1 MKNSGLQTPA
11 GRQQGNILILVV
23 ILLLLGSLLTLFALN
38 VGRFEQKTSGNDL
51 RAKLVQEVAESG
63 MALGVE
69 YLNARRGLFATD
81 DNWVSCAGL
90 GTAFPCGAVPASRRG
105 SVFTYRTA
113 GTTGANLSERL
124 LPIPAALADA
134 PAGAFPATRQVGAV
148 LCRVEAV
155 PSGAPGTTTCATDL
169 EDASTT
175 WVVTFVSKG
184 TLTGEGSS
192 ATVSQTLGAY
202 NIFNVTPGIP
212 PLVASGAVA
221 VGGALQ
227 IVTAPDAAGPGVSTS
242 IWTRLDVD
250 SNGTPNTCYF
260 DEFLR
265 QGGSNSGPPGYY
277 DDTSDG
283 VANGIAVCDTCSCPT
298 GQSLSF
304 GQGGNLCE
312 GADIVDIEGTGTG
325 YDQAAYDLYDK
336 NVATCPVAAN
346 LSIRREEFPADLF
359 EFLFGQKAWRDD
371 ATADASP
378 CPRNDLGC
386 HFSEERIIETC
397 KYPDPATGAQLSAT
411 LPADTCYLLNI
422 KNKIHI
428 GDGIRDAEECA
439 ALGAGTSGVVW
450 VHNQPLGS
458 TTMVGLQA
466 QGLSCDVKIRG
477 LSQLGTPSKPVAL
490 IYDGAL
496 TQVNGLKLYGLF
508 FLREPNSS
516 TTMSAATGGSAE
528 LGVNGNM
535 VIYGA
540 AVVQGTISSGGG
552 GNAAIV
558 YNKDVLFNLINSPA
572 NINPASIPGSWTDR
586 LRY

>member
-1 MKNSGLQTPA
+1 MKNNGLQAP

-23 ILLLLGSLLTLFALN
+23 ILLLLGSLFTLFALN

-51 RAKLVQEVAESG
+51 RSKLVHEVAESG

-69 YLNARRGLFATD
+69 YLNARRSIFATD

-105 SVFTYRTA
+105 SVFTYRASGTA
-113 GTTGANLSERL
+113 GGSLAERL
-124 LPIPAALADA
+124 LPIPSTLADA

-148 LCRVEAV
+148 LCRVEAI
-155 PSGAPGTTTCATDL
+155 PSGAPGTTNCATDL

-184 TLTGEGSS
+184 TLTQEGSS
-192 ATVSQTLGAY
+192 ATVSQTLGGY

-277 DDTSDG
+277 DDTADG

-312 GADIVDIEGTGTG
+312 GADVVDIEGTGSG
-325 YDQAAYDLYDK
+325 YDKAAYDLYDK

-371 ATADASP
+371 TTPDASP
-378 CPRNDLGC
+378 CPRDDLGC
-386 HFSEERIIETC
+386 HFSEVRIIETC
-397 KYPDPATGAQLSAT
+397 KYPDPATGAELTAT

-422 KNKIHI
+422 RNKTHI

-439 ALGAGTSGVVW
+439 ALGTSSSGVIW

-458 TTMVGLQA
+458 TTMVGLEA

-477 LSQLGTPSKPVAL
+477 LNQLGTPSKPVAL
-490 IYDGAL
+490 IYDGVL
-496 TQVNGLKLYGLF
+496 TQINGLKLYGLF
-508 FLREPNSS
+508 FLREPNAS
-516 TTMSAATGGSAE
+516 TTMSATTGGSAQ

-540 AVVQGTISSGGG
+540 AVVQGTIVSGGG

-558 YNKDVLFNLINSPA
+558 YNKDVLFNLINA
-572 NINPASIPGSWTDR
+572 AGNINPASIPGSWTDR